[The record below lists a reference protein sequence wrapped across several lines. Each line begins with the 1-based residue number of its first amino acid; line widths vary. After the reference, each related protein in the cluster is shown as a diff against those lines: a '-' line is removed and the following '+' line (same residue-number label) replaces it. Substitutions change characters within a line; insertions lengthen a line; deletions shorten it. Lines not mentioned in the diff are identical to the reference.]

1 MNIIKFFCAVL
12 LLFAFTGCALNGM
25 RSDIN
30 RYYADEMSEKNIKNF
45 DKEVK

>member
-1 MNIIKFFCAVL
+1 MGIIKFFCAAL

-25 RSDIN
+25 RTNID
-30 RYYADEMSEKNIKNF
+30 RYYSVEMSEKNIKDL